1 MTQSKDDDWID
12 AIAGR
17 PSSGLNASEQ
27 RLAQAIRDVTRAQH
41 EQDVVQIA
49 SDDLAQEERLVQHAR
64 RTDPVRVSSSVW
76 IKRVAI
82 AATLILAVGLG
93 WLLIDREAQIDVRG
107 GGQVQII
114 ETSDVQ
120 ALATRIVSR
129 LEQAG
134 ITVQAYPLGTY
145 RGINA
150 ALNAEQRAA
159 LTADLEKLGVAVPAN
174 GVLTLE
180 IRDKQ

>member
-17 PSSGLNASEQ
+17 PSSGLNESEQ
-27 RLAQAIRDVTRAQH
+27 RLAQAIRDVTRAQ
-41 EQDVVQIA
+41 QQA
-49 SDDLAQEERLVQHAR
+49 MAQSAADDLAQEERLVRHAR
-64 RTDPVRVSSSVW
+64 RSDPARVGASPW
-76 IKRVAI
+76 IKRFAI
-82 AATLILAVGLG
+82 AATLMLAVGLG
-93 WLLIDREAQIDVRG
+93 WLLIDREPQIDVRG
-107 GGQVQII
+107 GGQIQII

-120 ALATRIVSR
+120 ALTTRIVSR

-134 ITVQAYPLGTY
+134 VAVQTYPLGTY

-150 ALNAEQRAA
+150 TLSAEQRAA
-159 LTADLEKLGVAVPAN
+159 VAADLTKLGVTIPAN
-174 GVLTLE
+174 NVLTLE